1 MKKVIFFTFLLVP
14 FLFFASACGSSSKE
28 KQNRTQVAAAGSSDP
43 APAAKSETVSAT
55 PVAANGRGEKLFEDN
70 GCMVCHQLN
79 TKVVGPPLTEIAKAY
94 KDNKKG
100 LDEFLKGNAKSII
113 DPAQHAI
120 MEPQIKITKEM
131 SEEDRMAIVDYLLSV
146 K

>member
-1 MKKVIFFTFLLVP
+1 MKKFTFFALLLVP
-14 FLFFASACGSSSKE
+14 FLFLNISCGSSSKE
-28 KQNRTQVAAAGSSDP
+28 KQSNAEAAPMSMS
-43 APAAKSETVSAT
+43 APATAVETSSPASVAT
-55 PVAANGRGEKLFEDN
+55 ANRGEKLFKDN
-70 GCMVCHQLN
+70 GCVVCHQLD
-79 TKVVGPPLTEIAKAY
+79 TKVIGPALKVVAVAY

-100 LDEFLKGNAKSII
+100 LNEFLKGNAKSII

-120 MEPQIKITKEM
+120 MEPQIAITKAM

>member
-1 MKKVIFFTFLLVP
+1 MKKLTFIALLLMP
-14 FLFFASACGSSSKE
+14 FLFLNISCGSSSKE
-28 KQNRTQVAAAGSSDP
+28 KQNNTESTPASSL
-43 APAAKSETVSAT
+43 APATAVETSSPA
-55 PVAANGRGEKLFEDN
+55 PVAAVNRGEKLFKDN
-70 GCMVCHQLN
+70 GCVVCHQLD
-79 TKVVGPPLTEIAKAY
+79 TKVIGPPLKEVAVAY

-100 LDEFLKGNAKSII
+100 LNEFLKGNAKSII

-120 MEPQIKITKEM
+120 MEPQIAITKAM